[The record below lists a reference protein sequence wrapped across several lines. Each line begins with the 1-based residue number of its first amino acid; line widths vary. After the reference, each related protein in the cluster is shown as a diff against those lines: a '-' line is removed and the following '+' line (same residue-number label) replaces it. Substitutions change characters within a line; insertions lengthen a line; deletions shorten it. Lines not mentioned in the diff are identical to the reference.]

1 MKRLIT
7 PNAVLTP
14 FTMRSM
20 VLIQVAVAILVW
32 MLVPFPL
39 LPKPDEIAAAWLKLI
54 REGFLVDLIAS
65 FRVTVEA
72 ILITSFISLVL
83 AYFTVLPV
91 MRPLVALISKFRFNG
106 LVGLT
111 LFFTL
116 LTSGGHELK
125 LTLLV
130 FGMTVWFVTSMAA
143 VITAIPKGEF
153 DHARTLGMS
162 EWRVVLEVVVLGKAD
177 EALEIV
183 RQNAAIGWMML
194 SMVEGIVRSEGG
206 VGAMLISQSKY
217 LHLDAVF
224 AIQITILVVGISLD
238 YLLGMAKHVL
248 LPYSSIGKERE

>member
-1 MKRLIT
+1 MKRFVT

-14 FTMRSM
+14 GTMKIM
-20 VLIQVAVAILVW
+20 IVTQVIFALLVW
-32 MLVPFPL
+32 TFVPFPL
-39 LPKPDEIAAAWLKLI
+39 LPKPTEIATAWMRLMG
-54 REGFLVDLIAS
+54 EGFLVDLIAS
-65 FRVTVEA
+65 FRITVEA
-72 ILITSFISLVL
+72 ILITSAISLALVYL
-83 AYFTVLPV
+83 TVLPV
-91 MRPLVALISKFRFNG
+91 VRPLVSLISKFRFNG

-125 LTLLV
+125 LALLV

-143 VITAIPKGEF
+143 VITAIPKEEF

-177 EALEIV
+177 EALEVV

-206 VGAMLISQSKY
+206 VGSMLISQSKY

-224 AIQITILVVGISLD
+224 AIQITILVVGIGID
-238 YLLGMAKHVL
+238 YLLGAMKRIL
-248 LPYSSIGKERE
+248 LPYSEIGKERK